1 MTTRFVCTLGV
12 GVGVDVGDTTSAPIE
27 RFSIAHFAARDAAVK
42 AAA

>member
-12 GVGVDVGDTTSAPIE
+12 SVDDTTSAPIG
-27 RFSIAHFAARDAAVK
+27 RFSIAHFAAQDAAVK

>member
-1 MTTRFVCTLGV
+1 MTTRFVCTLDV
-12 GVGVDVGDTTSAPIE
+12 GVGDTTSAPIG

>member
-12 GVGVDVGDTTSAPIE
+12 GDTTSAPIG
-27 RFSIAHFAARDAAVK
+27 RFSIAHFAAQDAAVK